1 MNVCVT
7 GGGAALARPVIRRH
21 LLRGNRVTALC
32 RESAPDA
39 DDRLLTAVRG
49 VDLAGERAFV
59 GEAMPRSIDLLIHL
73 AGGNDDAKLADMT
86 RAQWEDVIRDNLTSA
101 FNVLAA
107 GLPRMVGP
115 SNVVVVGS
123 VVAARGGRGC
133 ANYAAAKAGLEG
145 LVRAAAEE
153 NAGRGVVINLLR
165 LGYVDVGMGASLP
178 PHLVDRIKAAI
189 PLGRFASDEEAA
201 DAIDFLSTVRYM
213 TGDVLNFAGGMR

>member
-145 LVRAAAEE
+145 LV
-153 NAGRGVVINLLR
+153 VVINLLR